1 MRWLMR
7 VGAAVLV
14 LGGLVAA
21 EVIKGSREWLNG
33 HLNQVSLAITALALL
48 VAAYAAEQARLTVIQ
63 ARRYRDIDRLEEIR
77 DRVEKLVPAVNSVT
91 LSAEL
96 SRFSAQE
103 LPHCWALDA
112 VLPLPEGASLDTH
125 LVTDAQEELTGKL
138 TDLRK
143 RVP

>member
-1 MRWLMR
+1 MRWLVR
-7 VGAAVLV
+7 VGTAVLV

-21 EVIKGSREWLNG
+21 ELVKASREWLNG

-63 ARRYRDIDRLEEIR
+63 ARRYRDIDRLEQIR
-77 DRVEKLVPAVNSVT
+77 DRVEKLVPAANSVT

-96 SRFSAQE
+96 SRFSSKE
-103 LPHCWALDA
+103 LPQCWALDA
-112 VLPLPEGASLDTH
+112 TLPVLEGDSLDTH
-125 LVTDAQEELTGKL
+125 LVTDAQNELTTKL
-138 TDLRK
+138 TALRK